1 MNLPSNSTKPGRLAQ
16 WLGLGLIALLFYAM
30 LTAMVLLASFV
41 LLQRGVTPDF
51 PWVAAVQK
59 HLYIK
64 AMRSIWQAKSDCV
77 EFDAELIYK
86 PKLGSCQFNNAEFN
100 TTPNFTADGRLTGP
114 KPAGVGIAVLGDSHA
129 MGWGV
134 EDDAT
139 FATELQRLSKRP
151 VYNLAVSSYGTLREV
166 HRLEKTALW
175 DKIDTI
181 IIQYCDND
189 LAENQ
194 SGKINGT
201 AENRQ
206 TFETI
211 MHGKQ
216 NTGGLFKV
224 VRKAYGYAFST
235 PFRSLKPQKAKP
247 PEDFTPHY
255 APLIDVLSQYPKL
268 KEKRVLIFYSNA
280 HGKPFGSFPVGR
292 DKRLANV
299 EFIELGLDAGDY
311 YRLDDHLTPFGH
323 QKVTR
328 ELFAALQKIK

>member
-1 MNLPSNSTKPGRLAQ
+1 MNLPSNSTKPGRLVQ
-16 WLGLGLIALLFYAM
+16 WLGFGLIALLFYAM

-41 LLQRGVTPDF
+41 LLQRGITPDL

-59 HLYIK
+59 HLYMK
-64 AMRSIWQAKSDCV
+64 AMRSIWQTKSDCV

-86 PKLGSCQFNNAEFN
+86 PKLGACQFNNAEFS
-100 TTPNFTADGRLTGP
+100 TTLNFAVDGRLTGP
-114 KPAGVGIAVLGDSHA
+114 KPEGIGIAVLGDSHA

-134 EDDAT
+134 ADDAA
-139 FATELQRLSKRP
+139 FAAELQRLSRRP

-166 HRLEKTALW
+166 HRLEKSGLW
-175 DKIDTI
+175 NKIDTI

-194 SGKINGT
+194 SGKISGP
-201 AENRQ
+201 EESRQ

-216 NTGGLFKV
+216 NTGGLFNV

-235 PFRSLKPQKAKP
+235 PFRSLKLRKAKP
-247 PEDFTPHY
+247 HQDFTPHY
-255 APLIDVLSQYPKL
+255 APLINILAQYPKL

-280 HGKPFGSFPVGR
+280 HGKRFGSFPVGI
-292 DKRLANV
+292 DKRLPKV
-299 EFIELGLDAGDY
+299 EFLDLAVDAGDY
-311 YRLDDHLTPFGH
+311 YRLDDHLTPAGH
-323 QKVTR
+323 QKVAR
-328 ELFAALQKIK
+328 ELFVTLQKIK